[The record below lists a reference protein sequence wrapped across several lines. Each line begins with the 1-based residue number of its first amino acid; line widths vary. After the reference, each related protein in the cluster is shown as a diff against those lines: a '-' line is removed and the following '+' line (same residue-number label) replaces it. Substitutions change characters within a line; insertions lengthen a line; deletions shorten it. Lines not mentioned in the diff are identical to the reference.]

1 MLRQIIIAAV
11 AVLILVLSFI
21 MAGGLSER
29 AETPKKAETA
39 AILKKVRAIPVEN
52 QEIQTEVQLYGRLI
66 PFEKTELF
74 SEVGGRLLASSKPF
88 RVGTRFAK
96 GELLIKVDKKEA
108 ELNLSAQRAQLL
120 STITSM
126 LPDIKIDFSESLEQW
141 ESYRSQLKPQ
151 SPVADLPEPKSE
163 REKDFLALK
172 NIYNQYYSIKSA
184 EERLSKYEL
193 RAPFSGELTEALINT
208 GSLIRAGQK
217 IGSLMNINAYEL
229 QASVPLVDLKY
240 INLGDK
246 VQLQSE
252 DIAGQWKGSIS
263 RISSTIDASSQ
274 TVKIFIRVAGPK
286 LKENMFLTGEV
297 AASRLANVVEI
308 PRKLLRG
315 DTAVFVIQGGKEK
328 SLALAAVQTVKIS
341 EQTALVRGLEDGQA
355 LLAEPFPAAYEG
367 MKVELAQ

>member
-11 AVLILVLSFI
+11 AVLILVLSFVV
-21 MAGGLSER
+21 ARGLSKR
-29 AETPKKAETA
+29 PETQKKAETA
-39 AILKKVRAIPVEN
+39 AILKKVRAITVEN
-52 QEIQTEVQLYGRLI
+52 QEIQTEVQLYGRLV

-74 SEVGGRLLASSKPF
+74 SEVGGRLLATSKPF

-108 ELNLSAQRAQLL
+108 ELSLRAQRAQLL
-120 STITSM
+120 SVITSM

-141 ESYRSQLKPQ
+141 ENYRSQLKPEALI
-151 SPVADLPEPKSE
+151 ADLPEPKSE

-172 NIYNQYYSIKSA
+172 DIYNLYYSIKSA
-184 EERLSKYEL
+184 EERLTKYEL

-208 GSLIRAGQK
+208 GSLIRAGQR

-240 INLGDK
+240 ISLGDK

-252 DIAGQWKGSIS
+252 DVEGEWSGSIS
-263 RISSTIDASSQ
+263 RISSTIDAASQ
-274 TVKIFIRVAGPK
+274 TVAIFIRVSGPN

-297 AASRLANVVEI
+297 SANRLANVMEI

-315 DTAVFVIQGGKEK
+315 DTAVFVIQEGKEK
-328 SLALAAVQTVKIS
+328 SLALQSIQAVKIS
-341 EQTALVRGLEDGQA
+341 EQTALVRGLENGQA

-367 MKVELAQ
+367 MKVELAN